1 MAGYNAIG
9 LGLPFWVPGGGEN
22 HPDCVISMQSLWIEG
37 RQILSDGVIVAPT
50 HLAEMAQALR
60 PLYR

>member
-22 HPDCVISMQSLWIEG
+22 HPDCVISMQSFWIGGEP
-37 RQILSDGVIVAPT
+37 ILQDGAIVAPA
-50 HLAEMAQALR
+50 HLAAMAEDLQ
-60 PLYR
+60 PIYR